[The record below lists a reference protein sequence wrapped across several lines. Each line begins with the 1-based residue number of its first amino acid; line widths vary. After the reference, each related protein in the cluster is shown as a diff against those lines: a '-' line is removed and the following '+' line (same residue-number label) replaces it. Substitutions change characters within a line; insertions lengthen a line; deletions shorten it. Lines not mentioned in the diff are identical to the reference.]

1 MVLNIYLRESINFE
15 LKIVDK
21 LCNFISLHRSPIQTQ
36 DEFETFSENLERNL
50 DRLFQNNPFLV
61 VVIGEINTNLAQKV
75 IELIL

>member
-1 MVLNIYLRESINFE
+1 MVLNICLRESINFE

>member
-1 MVLNIYLRESINFE
+1 MVLNIYLRESINVE